1 MVCVLAT
8 ERGWS
13 LDPTLLAHLVDT
25 SHSRTARFQLRGLV
39 MRDSETAQ
47 QARHAET
54 ASDAEGVVSESVGLR
69 WLRTNALNY
78 PDKRE
83 VARDAL
89 QFAADSAWFVL
100 RVLTSREQA
109 GAAGV
114 REMLGRFAAERDL
127 AEELVGRWGLSAE

>member
-1 MVCVLAT
+1 MLF
-8 ERGWS
+8 RS
-13 LDPTLLAHLVDT
+13 
-25 SHSRTARFQLRGLV
+25 
-39 MRDSETAQ
+39 
-47 QARHAET
+47 
-54 ASDAEGVVSESVGLR
+54 SVGLR